1 MQKGQNIQELWDSIK
16 QQNLHVIEIP
26 EKRDRIRQGNI
37 WKIMNKNFSRL
48 RIDNKPQIQNTG

>member
-37 WKIMNKNFSRL
+37 
-48 RIDNKPQIQNTG
+48 